1 LSAPRGAPENGA
13 LAPFGRGASWPMATF
28 SIRGYGTVSLW
39 SQNFS
44 TGFLGGFRRRLG
56 METNSMA
63 NPMAAKKIAARKLR
77 VLSASLLAAKIPAG

>member
-1 LSAPRGAPENGA
+1 
-13 LAPFGRGASWPMATF
+13 
-28 SIRGYGTVSLW
+28 
-39 SQNFS
+39 
-44 TGFLGGFRRRLG
+44 